1 MLAMMHDYRLVN
13 PHRGYLCLNELD
25 FGAPLKPPMASIFRQ
40 KLPSPGT
47 FRTLVLEAKR
57 FTALEALKEG
67 IVDGLGGVEEAVA
80 FVEEMGLVGKGG
92 RGGVYGRL
100 KGVMWGE
107 TVGLL
112 EGGIGEGGKDGEEER
127 RGVEMRKRV
136 EEWERGNRVRMAK
149 L

>member
-1 MLAMMHDYRLVN
+1 M
-13 PHRGYLCLNELD
+13 
-25 FGAPLKPPMASIFRQ
+25 
-40 KLPSPGT
+40 
-47 FRTLVLEAKR
+47 LEAKR

-80 FVEEMGLVGKGG
+80 FVEEMGLVGKG
-92 RGGVYGRL
+92 RSGGVYGKL